1 MGRRTHKHQIPDD
14 AYYLR
19 GKVWTR
25 LMIMRYTGLSA
36 HKYREFTKDRD
47 PLSLLEWGA
56 YAYRE
61 KRRRITFDTS
71 KIITCNGVS
80 LTVMQWFY
88 LAIKETLY
96 TPIDYR
102 TFRKRLD
109 GVKMQ
114 QNMSG
119 NVDGLA
125 LQSVLQMLGVEHII
139 NSVARRKNDIAY
151 MSKIQNEYLDY
162 INDYHQQMKDDD
174 RELLSEQ
181 PPDPNERWFE
191 CLLADTRLQWLF
203 YEEYEKEIGKLND
216 KLKGYKEA
224 NDTLANELGFAKQRL
239 AQMEKQIAD
248 IRRSKTVDQ
257 FTKTE

>member
-1 MGRRTHKHQIPDD
+1 
-14 AYYLR
+14 
-19 GKVWTR
+19 
-25 LMIMRYTGLSA
+25 MIMRYTGLSA

-61 KRRRITFDTS
+61 KRRRITNDNS
-71 KIITCNGVS
+71 KIITCNGVP
-80 LTVMQWFY
+80 LTTMQWFY
-88 LAIKETLY
+88 LTIKETLY
-96 TPIDYR
+96 VPIEYGSFTR
-102 TFRKRLD
+102 RISNARSR
-109 GVKMQ
+109 

-125 LQSVLQMLGVEHII
+125 LQSVLQTLGVEHII
-139 NSVARRKNDIAY
+139 AQTAKRKNDIAF
-151 MSKIQNEYLDY
+151 MDKLNREYLDY

-224 NDTLANELGFAKQRL
+224 NASLANELGFAKQRL

-257 FTKTE
+257 RTKTE